1 MSSRQTG
8 YISPSEEQH
17 LFVLLQEDHPT
28 RRLRSMTV
36 IIRDTEDGG
45 YPDTCT
51 VEEWDEWGFD
61 VYVHMSARRGV
72 DDNDESGFELNDGIL
87 NMDMWR
93 RFGEVVGNSN
103 TLEDFKFYVESVPED
118 RHAQLLAATR
128 CVNAFFEE
136 AKHNNSIIRPD
147 IDLRGLQIH
156 DVSHFIVNN
165 KSLQDLT
172 LHSEEPISLQDSNVL
187 ASAISNSSL
196 EGIDIQGC
204 NLDNNDG
211 SFQRMLSGCSTCR
224 LLSLLCVTNWHAT
237 ALAAMLNN
245 PATVVV
251 TLFAAIPRCRRRLDY
266 QQAAR
271 VITTSL
277 EKNMHLQEIFFA
289 QDFVL
294 APRIV
299 SQIHMDI
306 KKVLCNV
313 STINSIINSNHRV
326 REFVICNHNWQ
337 DGNLTAI
344 RNRNV
349 EQVRQ
354 CLELNTNDNKAEVI
368 RNKIL
373 RFYFVGE
380 YDVSPLAKM
389 PLSVLPE
396 VISQIGGDHKHSAI
410 YRLLRLI
417 PELCNV
423 SGRKSP
429 GDEAARNKRRKV

>member
-1 MSSRQTG
+1 M
-8 YISPSEEQH
+8 
-17 LFVLLQEDHPT
+17 
-28 RRLRSMTV
+28 
-36 IIRDTEDGG
+36 
-45 YPDTCT
+45 
-51 VEEWDEWGFD
+51 
-61 VYVHMSARRGV
+61 
-72 DDNDESGFELNDGIL
+72 
-87 NMDMWR
+87 
-93 RFGEVVGNSN
+93 
-103 TLEDFKFYVESVPED
+103 
-118 RHAQLLAATR
+118 
-128 CVNAFFEE
+128 
-136 AKHNNSIIRPD
+136 
-147 IDLRGLQIH
+147 
-156 DVSHFIVNN
+156 SHFIVNN

-211 SFQRMLSGCSTCR
+211 SFQRMLSGCSTCD
-224 LLSLLCVTNWHAT
+224 LLLLLCKTNWHVT
-237 ALAAMLNN
+237 ALATMLEN

-251 TLFAAIPRCRRRLDY
+251 TLFAKIPRCRGRLDY
-266 QQAAR
+266 QRAA
-271 VITTSL
+271 VVVTTSL
-277 EKNMHLQEIFFA
+277 AQNMHLQEIFFA
-289 QDFVL
+289 QDYVL
-294 APRIV
+294 GQHIV
-299 SQIHMDI
+299 SRINVDI

-313 STINSIINSNHRV
+313 STINSVINSNHQV

-354 CLELNTNDNKAEVI
+354 CLELNQNKDKAEVI

-373 RFYFVGE
+373 QFYFVGE

-389 PLSVLPE
+389 SLSVLPE

-423 SGRKSP
+423 SGRESP
-429 GDEAARNKRRKV
+429 GNEGARNKRQKV